1 MPPERPPRLGPGV
14 RKAALAA
21 VVVAGAYALS
31 ALRAGPLGEAS
42 PGAGDDTE
50 HVRANIALALSARR
64 GHPVAAEDVFV
75 VEAPENAEAPAAIGR
90 AVVVW
95 YRARVDDAEGA
106 AADIFR
112 VPMRLGRTG
121 VPVSVGAA
129 TNLSRTPHGDERL
142 LAWSAERVVW
152 GLALEDH
159 ITSLTY
165 LDLGVDTTPSDVG
178 FVQRALGRVAA
189 RQTWGLPRTPVR
201 HDVRLVEPA
210 RGLTARLVES
220 GVELQDDAG
229 RACSLSAAD
238 GTLAPAGWGRVYS
251 GASDKGELLSMLADA
266 LRSSALVGTARVV
279 ALEASLF
286 QVRDWLERARHALFP
301 TPADREPVG
310 VSVDLPAAR
319 LEQWPPP
326 PLSPPG
332 VEPFEGEGLWTTPVP
347 DRPNILRTFL
357 RVDARRPYERVYL
370 FAFDMRA
377 LALRFVAGT
386 RDPRSTT
393 GVQGSGRIAPSDRG
407 AAVAAFNGGFK
418 LEHGEFGTVEAGGAV
433 VPPSPGWATV
443 ALDADG
449 RARMGVWDVEGPLP
463 EGVVALRQNLTP
475 LIADGVVNPARSR
488 QWGQLVARLDAEHTP
503 RSALGVSTGGI
514 LVFAW
519 SLAASADQIGEAMRR
534 AGVLFAMHLDMN
546 PGHTGLSFLA
556 PAATGG
562 ELGALGP
569 GAPEMDHREGR
580 WLGPETR
587 DFFYLVERARLASGR
602 AEAAAGEVTPP
613 KRPAAEPEDLGVAR
627 ASDDEPAVRVWR
639 FAALTAAVVPGVAD
653 AVQLAEPTRAVRL
666 PAAPRAWL
674 EVGLRARDAGF
685 GLVAG
690 GVTLSPPRD
699 GAWTWWVGADGAPAL
714 TRWRADA
721 QRAPRDLIQ
730 GPPLVEGG
738 RLAEALDTRV
748 VATPIAPG
756 EAAAE
761 SLVGLGLD
769 AEGRVLVGVGPVGY
783 VAALGRA
790 LVDRGAVNAL
800 LTSQRSTPETGSL
813 RQFDVVDGRLVER
826 SGDAVVVRP
835 EAAAKEGDAE
845 IAPDLRPRLGTALA
859 FFARPAE
866 VYARAVETF
875 AEGAT
880 GAVAAPES
888 K

>member
-1 MPPERPPRLGPGV
+1 MPPEGRPRLGPGV
-14 RKAALAA
+14 RKATLAT
-21 VVVAGAYALS
+21 VVVAAAYALS
-31 ALRAGPLGEAS
+31 ALRAGPSGDAS
-42 PGAGDDTE
+42 PGAGEDAE
-50 HVRANIALALSARR
+50 NVRANVAYALTARR
-64 GHPVAAEDVFV
+64 GDAVAPEDVVV
-75 VEAPENAEAPAAIGR
+75 VESPENAEAPAAMGR
-90 AVVVW
+90 PVVVW
-95 YRARVDDAEGA
+95 FRARVEAVDGA
-106 AADIFR
+106 SADVFR

-159 ITSLTY
+159 LTSLTY
-165 LDLGVDTTPSDVG
+165 LDLGVDTTPPDVG
-178 FVQRALGRVAA
+178 FAQRALGRVAA

-210 RGLTARLVES
+210 RQLTARLVDG

-229 RACSLSAAD
+229 RTFSLSAAE
-238 GTLAPAGWGRVYS
+238 GTLSPAGWGRVYS
-251 GASDKGELLSMLADA
+251 GASDNGELLSMLADA
-266 LRSSALVGTARVV
+266 LRSSTLVGTARVV

-319 LEQWPPP
+319 LDQWPPP
-326 PLSPPG
+326 PLNPPG

-347 DRPNILRTFL
+347 DRPHVLRTFL

-393 GVQGSGRIAPSDRG
+393 GVQGSGRIAARDRD
-407 AAVAAFNGGFK
+407 AVVAAFNGGFK

-463 EGVVALRQNLTP
+463 AGVVALRQNLTP

-534 AGVLFAMHLDMN
+534 AGVRFAMHLDMN
-546 PGHTGLSFLA
+546 PGHTGLSFLTGA
-556 PAATGG
+556 PSDSG
-562 ELGALGP
+562 ELRALGP
-569 GAPEMDHREGR
+569 GAPEMDHRDGR

-602 AEAAAGEVTPP
+602 SLESAGEGTPP
-613 KRPAAEPEDLGVAR
+613 KRPSAEPEDLGVAR

-639 FAALTAAVVPGVAD
+639 FAALTAGVVPGVAD
-653 AVQLAEPTRAVRL
+653 AVQLAEPARAVRL

-674 EVGLRARDAGF
+674 EIGLRARDAGF

-690 GVTLSPPRD
+690 GVTLTPARD
-699 GAWTWWVGADGAPAL
+699 GAWTWWVGPDGAPTL
-714 TRWRADA
+714 TRWRADV
-721 QRAPRDLIQ
+721 QRMPRDLVQ

-761 SLVGLGLD
+761 SIVGLGLD
-769 AEGRVLVGVGPVGY
+769 AQGRMLIAVGPVGH
-783 VAALGRA
+783 VAALARA

-813 RQFDVVDGRLVER
+813 RQFDVVEGRLVER
-826 SGDAVVVRP
+826 SGGSPAKAG
-835 EAAAKEGDAE
+835 EAEVG
-845 IAPDLRPRLGTALA
+845 PDLRPRLGTALA

-866 VYARAVETF
+866 VYARAVDSF
-875 AEGAT
+875 ADGAT
-880 GAVAAPES
+880 ASPKPE
-888 K
+888 

>member
-1 MPPERPPRLGPGV
+1 L
-14 RKAALAA
+14 
-21 VVVAGAYALS
+21 VVGGAYAVS
-31 ALRAGPLGEAS
+31 ALRAGSSGDAS
-42 PGAGDDTE
+42 PGTPGDAD
-50 HVRANIALALSARR
+50 HLRSNIARTLSARHQ
-64 GHPVAAEDVFV
+64 HPVAADDVVV
-75 VEAPENAEAPAAIGR
+75 VEAPENAEAPAALGR

-95 YRARVDDAEGA
+95 YRARVDDGEGE

-129 TNLSRTPHGDERL
+129 TNLSRTPHGNERL

-165 LDLGVDTTPSDVG
+165 LDLGTDTTPTDVG
-178 FVQRALGRVAA
+178 FAQRALARVAA
-189 RQTWGLPRTPVR
+189 RQTWGLPRAPVR

-210 RGLTARLVES
+210 RGLTAQWTEG
-220 GVELQDDAG
+220 GVALRDDAG
-229 RACSLSAAD
+229 RSFSLSAAE
-238 GTLAPAGWGRVYS
+238 GALEPPGWGRVFS
-251 GASDKGELLSMLADA
+251 GASDSGELLSMLADA

-286 QVRDWLERARHALFP
+286 KVRDWLERARHTLFP

-319 LEQWPPP
+319 LDQWPPP
-326 PLSPPG
+326 PLSQPG
-332 VEPFEGEGLWTTPVP
+332 VEPFQGEGLWTTPVS
-347 DRPNILRTFL
+347 DRPHILRTFL

-393 GVQGSGRIAPSDRG
+393 GVRGSGRIVPSDRG
-407 AAVAAFNGGFK
+407 AVVAAFNGGFK

-443 ALDADG
+443 AIDAEG
-449 RARMGVWDVEGPLP
+449 RARLGVWDVEGPLP
-463 EGVVALRQNLTP
+463 TGIVSLRQNLTP

-534 AGVLFAMHLDMN
+534 AGVRFAMHLDMN
-546 PGHTGLSFLA
+546 PGHTGLSYLA
-556 PAATGG
+556 PAG
-562 ELGALGP
+562 ESGDELRALGP

-587 DFFYLVERARLASGR
+587 DFFYLVERGRLTGSGV
-602 AEAAAGEVTPP
+602 EGAGRGATPP
-613 KRPAAEPEDLGVAR
+613 KRPVVEPEDLGVAR
-627 ASDDEPAVRVWR
+627 ALDDEPAVRVWR
-639 FAALTAAVVPGVAD
+639 FAALTASVVPGVAD

-666 PAAPRAWL
+666 PAAPKAWL

-685 GLVAG
+685 GLIAG
-690 GVTLSPPRD
+690 GVTLTPPRD
-699 GAWTWWVGADGAPAL
+699 GAWTWWVGANGAPML
-714 TRWRADA
+714 SRWRSDADA
-721 QRAPRDLIQ
+721 SPRDLVQ
-730 GPPLVEGG
+730 GPALVDGG
-738 RLAEALDTRV
+738 RLAESLDTRV

-761 SLVGLGLD
+761 SIVGLGLD
-769 AEGRVLVGVGPVGY
+769 AQGRILVGVGPVGH
-783 VAALGRA
+783 VPALGRA

-813 RQFDVVDGRLVER
+813 RQFDVVDGRLIER
-826 SGDAVVVRP
+826 SGDAQ
-835 EAAAKEGDAE
+835 AE
-845 IAPDLRPRLGTALA
+845 PDLRPRLGTALA

-866 VYARAVETF
+866 VYARAVESFVGPAPAPTRAAGAAGA
-875 AEGAT
+875 AEGPAR
-880 GAVAAPES
+880 E
-888 K
+888 